1 MPARKTLLDVI
12 SPVMVGPSSSHT
24 AGAVRIGL
32 MAREIFNA
40 EIKKVHF
47 RLYNSFATTGKG
59 HGTHKALLAGILGWN
74 VDDIRIKNIFDYD
87 LGLEYEFEYIEDT
100 NKAPNAVR
108 IIINDKMTIRA
119 ESVGSGEIAVTNIN
133 GFNVNITGHYNSL
146 LLIYKDLPGVI
157 SKVTDLIQRRGVN
170 IASLLCDR
178 DIKGGNASMYIAL
191 DSEIEPEL
199 ISKIKNIECI
209 YFATGIRKLQS

>member
-1 MPARKTLLDVI
+1 MSGRKTLLDVI
-12 SPVMVGPSSSHT
+12 SPIMVGPSSSHT

-59 HGTHKALLAGILGWN
+59 HGTDKALLAGILGWG
-74 VDDIRIKNIFDYD
+74 VDDIRIKNIFDNDY
-87 LGLEYEFEYIEDT
+87 GIEYEYEFIEDT
-100 NKAPNAVR
+100 NKPPNAVR

-133 GFNVNITGHYNSL
+133 GFNVRITGHYNSL
-146 LLIYKDLPGVI
+146 LMIYQDLPGVI
-157 SKVTDLIQRRGVN
+157 SKVTDLIQRKGVN
-170 IASLLCDR
+170 IASLHCDR
-178 DIKGGNASMYIAL
+178 DIKGGNASMYIEL
-191 DSEIEPEL
+191 DSEIDTE
-199 ISKIKNIECI
+199 IINNVKNIECI
-209 YFATGIRKLQS
+209 YFATGIRKLKS

>member
-1 MPARKTLLDVI
+1 MSGRKTLLDVI
-12 SPVMVGPSSSHT
+12 SPIMVGPSSSHT

-32 MAREIFNA
+32 MAREIFNG

-59 HGTHKALLAGILGWN
+59 HGTDKALLAGILGWG
-74 VDDIRIKNIFDYD
+74 VDDVRIKNIFDGDY
-87 LGLEYEFEYIEDT
+87 GIEYEFEFVEDT
-100 NKAPNAVR
+100 NKPPNAVR

-146 LLIYKDLPGVI
+146 LLIYQDLPGVI

-191 DSEIEPEL
+191 DSEIDPEL
-199 ISKIKNIECI
+199 VNNIQNIECI
-209 YFATGIRKLQS
+209 YFTAGIRKLKS